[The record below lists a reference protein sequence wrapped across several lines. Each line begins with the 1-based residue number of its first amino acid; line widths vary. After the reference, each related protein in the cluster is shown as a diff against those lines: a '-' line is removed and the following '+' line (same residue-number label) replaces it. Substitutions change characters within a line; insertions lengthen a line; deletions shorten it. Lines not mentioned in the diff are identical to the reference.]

1 MATIKVESLP
11 RTFARPFYVKVD
23 GQELKTPTG
32 RTKFFADH
40 TDAYKAGERHATINR
55 KSAAAAPAA

>member
-11 RTFARPFYVKVD
+11 RTFARPFFVKVD

-32 RTKFFADH
+32 RTKFFA
-40 TDAYKAGERHATINR
+40 TEADAFKAGEKHASATKKNV
-55 KSAAAAPAA
+55 AAAA